1 MNAPAPASP
10 AESSRPRRSNSGTR
24 RIGWLV
30 VAAVAII
37 AAVMAATASRPPA
50 TEAERAYELKEATLC
65 PVCDGQSVLES
76 NAPAAAAMRRQIDLW
91 VDAGRSDTEIRAEL
105 VAAYGEDVNALPP
118 GEGVGTLVWALPVVA
133 FAAASAGLWAAT
145 RRWKARSAA
154 EAALGEDAATAAG
167 SADGPDEVAVGAG
180 VGQESVGARLGGSR
194 DEPSTDDGGA
204 APHDAPG
211 LMRANRRSNRVR
223 RASVA
228 TVGALV
234 LIGAVAGVLVARS
247 AGLRLSGETLSGDID
262 RSARSLL
269 VDAQRQFAANRLD
282 ESRATLEEVF
292 RLERDLRGA
301 LVLSARLHLRRCETL
316 SSASSPDASAGSAD
330 DSGNGGQAS
339 QAVGTDPAGAAGAE
353 DSCDLQSALIDLDRV
368 LAQNPSDTEALAL
381 RGWLLVRIPDPEL
394 IAAGIASLDAAVALD
409 PGEFDPWVF
418 RGYTARFI
426 ERDLAAAIGYYR
438 AALERSPP
446 PAMAAALENAI
457 AEMQA
462 AAE

>member
-10 AESSRPRRSNSGTR
+10 AESSRPRRSSSGTR
-24 RIGWLV
+24 RIGWLAV
-30 VAAVAII
+30 VAVAVI
-37 AAVMAATASRPPA
+37 AAVVAATASRPPA

-91 VDAGRSDTEIRAEL
+91 VDAGRSDDEIRAEL

-154 EAALGEDAATAAG
+154 EDALGEDAATAAG
-167 SADGPDEVAVGAG
+167 SADGPDEVAVG
-180 VGQESVGARLGGSR
+180 
-194 DEPSTDDGGA
+194 GGA

-211 LMRANRRSNRVR
+211 LIRANRRSNRVR

-234 LIGAVAGVLVARS
+234 LTGAVAGVLVARS

-282 ESRATLEEVF
+282 ESRSTLEEVF

-316 SSASSPDASAGSAD
+316 SSASRPDASAASAD

-339 QAVGTDPAGAAGAE
+339 QAVGTDSAGAAGAE

-381 RGWLLVRIPDPEL
+381 RGWLLVRIPDAEL
-394 IAAGIASLDAAVALD
+394 IAAGIASLNAAVALD

-438 AALERSPP
+438 AALERGPP